1 MKTENPTEA
10 RKGTSRSRLLPALA
24 GTALCLSLASCV
36 YPYDDGRYESTSTIT
51 TYQPG
56 YRIAS
61 LPEGYR
67 RETISGRNYYYHQGS
82 YYQRSSGSYVVIDAP
97 RQSRYYSEYN
107 RSRRVVQPE
116 RLTTAA
122 TYMPGYRIDSLP
134 SGYRSENLGG
144 STYYYHNGAYY
155 QRHSGGY
162 VVAEAPRRSRY
173 YEEYSRSR

>member
-36 YPYDDGRYESTSTIT
+36 YPYDDGRYGSTSTIT
-51 TYQPG
+51 THQPG
-56 YRIAS
+56 YR
-61 LPEGYR
+61 L
-67 RETISGRNYYYHQGS
+67 
-82 YYQRSSGSYVVIDAP
+82 
-97 RQSRYYSEYN
+97 
-107 RSRRVVQPE
+107 
-116 RLTTAA
+116 
-122 TYMPGYRIDSLP
+122 DSLP